1 MTRRA
6 LLLLAVLALVWG
18 ATWPIMKVAVLG
30 LEPWTFRT
38 YCGVLGGIGML
49 CVARMNGHRL
59 MMAPDQLRLA
69 VLIAP
74 FSLGGWFV
82 FSALGVGL
90 MGSGRAAIIAYTM
103 PLWAMIFAR
112 LLLKESLTPARI
124 ISLAAGLCGL
134 AVLLSHDFGLI
145 EDSPMGAA
153 FMVMAALVWGLGTV
167 LFKRATWREP
177 LSVIVAWQLI
187 AISVPVTIMA
197 LLTEKLFPA
206 AGIWTWLA
214 LAYNVVLSTVVG
226 YYVWNRIVLLL
237 PTGAAVIGSM
247 AVPITGVMFGTLLLG
262 EEIGW
267 REIIALALIAGAI
280 TVVMLEKPKLKGAPA

>member
-1 MTRRA
+1 
-6 LLLLAVLALVWG
+6 
-18 ATWPIMKVAVLG
+18 
-30 LEPWTFRT
+30 
-38 YCGVLGGIGML
+38 
-49 CVARMNGHRL
+49 
-59 MMAPDQLRLA
+59 
-69 VLIAP
+69 
-74 FSLGGWFV
+74 
-82 FSALGVGL
+82 
-90 MGSGRAAIIAYTM
+90 
-103 PLWAMIFAR
+103 
-112 LLLKESLTPARI
+112 
-124 ISLAAGLCGL
+124 
-134 AVLLSHDFGLI
+134 
-145 EDSPMGAA
+145 MGAA

-214 LAYNVVLSTVVG
+214 VAYNVVLSTVVG

>member
-1 MTRRA
+1 
-6 LLLLAVLALVWG
+6 
-18 ATWPIMKVAVLG
+18 
-30 LEPWTFRT
+30 
-38 YCGVLGGIGML
+38 
-49 CVARMNGHRL
+49 
-59 MMAPDQLRLA
+59 
-69 VLIAP
+69 
-74 FSLGGWFV
+74 
-82 FSALGVGL
+82 
-90 MGSGRAAIIAYTM
+90 IIAYTM

>member
-90 MGSGRAAIIAYTM
+90 MGSGRAAI
-103 PLWAMIFAR
+103 
-112 LLLKESLTPARI
+112 
-124 ISLAAGLCGL
+124 
-134 AVLLSHDFGLI
+134 
-145 EDSPMGAA
+145 
-153 FMVMAALVWGLGTV
+153 
-167 LFKRATWREP
+167 
-177 LSVIVAWQLI
+177 
-187 AISVPVTIMA
+187 
-197 LLTEKLFPA
+197 
-206 AGIWTWLA
+206 
-214 LAYNVVLSTVVG
+214 
-226 YYVWNRIVLLL
+226 
-237 PTGAAVIGSM
+237 
-247 AVPITGVMFGTLLLG
+247 
-262 EEIGW
+262 
-267 REIIALALIAGAI
+267 
-280 TVVMLEKPKLKGAPA
+280 